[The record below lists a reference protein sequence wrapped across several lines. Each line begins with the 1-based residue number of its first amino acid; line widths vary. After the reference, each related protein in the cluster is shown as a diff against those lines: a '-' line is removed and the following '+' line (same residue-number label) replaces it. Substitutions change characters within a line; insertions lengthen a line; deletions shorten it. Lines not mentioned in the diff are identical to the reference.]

1 MAKSYFIA
9 FIVITCLMILL
20 IGNFKIGL
28 ISMIPNL
35 SPIIIAL
42 GVIGVTGIQLD
53 LFTMMTGSIAIGLAV
68 DDTIHFM
75 HNFRRYHLDTGDVKQ
90 AVHQTLQ
97 STGRAMLF
105 TSLVLSTGFFIMIF
119 SQMNNLKSFGFITG
133 ITILL
138 ALLADFLLAPALMAV
153 IYKNKR

>member
-1 MAKSYFIA
+1 
-9 FIVITCLMILL
+9 
-20 IGNFKIGL
+20 
-28 ISMIPNL
+28 MIPNL

-42 GVIGVTGIQLD
+42 GVIGVTDIQLD

-75 HNFRRYHLDTGDVKQ
+75 HNFRRYHLDTGDVKL

-105 TSLVLSTGFFIMIF
+105 TTLVLSTGFFIMIF
-119 SQMNNLKSFGFITG
+119 VRWRILMRRLGTG
-133 ITILL
+133 LRLSILL
-138 ALLADFLLAPALMAV
+138 WATGESLSRTAASLLFVKL
-153 IYKNKR
+153 